1 MHKLYKFIDLF
12 KDPLYLAGL
21 ALGLCVL
28 ISTIGMS
35 VGWTGLIDTYPL
47 FPWMIAAAMLLYY
60 SVFTGVSLMVVQNT
74 AQTWGRA
81 VYGFMGYV
89 LLSGAYAWMLSGKSI
104 FEASTYKG
112 IYLILTLSFFVF
124 LSIGTSVKGIVSFTE
139 RRDQQRAKKHRNNDS
154 EEL

>member
-1 MHKLYKFIDLF
+1 MQKLYGIIDLF

-21 ALGLCVL
+21 ALGLCII
-28 ISTIGMS
+28 ISTTGMS
-35 VGWTGLIDTYPL
+35 LGWTGLMDTYQL

-60 SVFTGVSLMVVQNT
+60 SVFTGVSLMVVTNT

-89 LLSGAYAWMLSGKSI
+89 ILSGGYAWALSGKSI

-112 IYLILTLSFFVF
+112 IYLILTFSFFIF

-139 RRDQQRAKKHRNNDS
+139 KRDRQRALKHKKNEHDDV
-154 EEL
+154 